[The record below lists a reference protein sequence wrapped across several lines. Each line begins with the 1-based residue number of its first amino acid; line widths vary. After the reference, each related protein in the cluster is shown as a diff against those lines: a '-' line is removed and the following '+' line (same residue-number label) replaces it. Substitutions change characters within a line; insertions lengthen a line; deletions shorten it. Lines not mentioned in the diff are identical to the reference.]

1 MLITLIGD
9 SIFDNA
15 PYTDGGPAVI
25 DHLRKFVPIDWH
37 CDLKAIDGSTTRDL
51 QAQLA
56 TVLPGTTNLCLSI
69 GGNDLIEQFDL
80 LDTPVQSSA
89 EALLLI
95 SEASLEFRKSYRRC
109 LQDCMTMG
117 LPLVVCTI
125 YNCNFPTVAQ
135 QRTVEVALS
144 VFNSEIITAALDY
157 GLGVIELR
165 RVCTEPEDYAN
176 PIEPS
181 VAGGRK
187 IAQAIARSVLN
198 TKPVAKTYIEA

>member
-1 MLITLIGD
+1 
-9 SIFDNA
+9 
-15 PYTDGGPAVI
+15 
-25 DHLRKFVPIDWH
+25 
-37 CDLKAIDGSTTRDL
+37 LKAIDGSTTRDL
-51 QAQLA
+51 QEQLT
-56 TVLPGTTNLCLSI
+56 TVLPGTTHLCLSI

-89 EALLLI
+89 EALLLV
-95 SEASLEFRKSYRRC
+95 SQASLEFRKNYRRV
-109 LQDCMTMG
+109 LQECMAMS

-125 YNCNFPTVAQ
+125 YNCNFPTIAQ
-135 QRTVEVALS
+135 QRTVEVALA

-181 VAGGRK
+181 VIGGRK
-187 IAQAIARSVLN
+187 IAQVIIRSVLN
-198 TKPVAKTYIEA
+198 TNTLAKTHIEA